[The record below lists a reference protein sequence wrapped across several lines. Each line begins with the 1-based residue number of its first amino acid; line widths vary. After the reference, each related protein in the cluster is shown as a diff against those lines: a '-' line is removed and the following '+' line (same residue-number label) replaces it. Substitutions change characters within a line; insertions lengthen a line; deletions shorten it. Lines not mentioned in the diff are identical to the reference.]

1 MQFNTIEIIVYLI
14 GNFFRIYIIAMLFN
28 VFFKAEGS
36 RDRRNLRIA
45 GYILFY
51 IINSAAFICFSWPP
65 QIIMLTN
72 IVGTTA
78 VALTYTGTWK
88 YRICAVLLSIATCT
102 ICEDLLYYLIVLL
115 EIEHI
120 LVIGIIA
127 ADILFFMTVLLL
139 QKAVDFKNKV
149 DVPTAEWAAVIV
161 IPVISLII
169 STMVLDKCRDEIA
182 VAVGQ
187 ICLVLVNILFFF
199 LLDKIQTAYRERLDI
214 GLLQQQ
220 NQTYENQIQL
230 LNQSEERISA
240 LRHDLRNHLFTLA
253 QLAAQSN
260 SDAVKE
266 YLQELLSDAGS
277 ADAFS
282 ETGNFVIDSFMNA
295 KLTKAKNAG
304 TDIDTELAVS
314 GNINMEDKDIS
325 IVLGNLL
332 DNAVRAVETCPG
344 PRRLTVVMRET
355 PGKLYLKIENTHG
368 EFIQKRGNRILSS
381 KADSRNH
388 GIGLKN
394 VQKVVDKY
402 NGNMEVVYTEDV
414 FTVKLIMFI

>member
-1 MQFNTIEIIVYLI
+1 MQFNTIEIIVYLT

-28 VFFKAEGS
+28 VFFKAEDS
-36 RDRRNLRIA
+36 RRRRNLRIA
-45 GYILFY
+45 GYMLFY
-51 IINSAAFICFSWPP
+51 MINSAAFICFSWPP

-72 IVGTTA
+72 IVGTAA

-332 DNAVRAVETCPG
+332 DNAVRAVETCLG

-368 EFIQKRGNRILSS
+368 ESIQKRGNRILSS